1 LLNIDSQI
9 LYKGTSNLISLHLI
23 EMLIDDVNSN
33 RFIISLKEIYLFVM
47 KVVVVALVMILTA
60 NSLDNGLGRTPPL
73 GWNSWNHFGCQI
85 NETIVKQTADLLIST
100 GLAAKGYKYLNIDDC
115 WQISRNETTK

>member
-1 LLNIDSQI
+1 MLNIDSQI